1 MSSQLATSGA
11 MPQQPDN
18 PRSSARSAPAM
29 NRAWAPPS
37 KKSDHQTNPPL
48 GAPQARSAKQRGP
61 RPLTIAFPMF
71 RWTASEADPGLPLD
85 FAVPEARSA
94 NSTTT
99 SRSRGHR
106 TTASNSE
113 RRRAV
118 YEVDEGRVLD
128 SGMDPD
134 AARAQMDGADRAW
147 TTDGDTKRRAQQEG
161 PPQQGKKPRRI
172 GYYRLYGPAG
182 AVSSADPAFADDR
195 SLSSF
200 DIEHVP
206 PPRLAQNY
214 IAYISHRENLNPS
227 GVKMYLTPEQGSPEL
242 VTNLDTVIVM
252 DGAERYCGQSKR
264 RPLLF
269 TVEISHRRYPS
280 LVSLRSVPHLG
291 SNSELPVAYY
301 RLYGV
306 AGTSSGA
313 QRPMPSRGPIY
324 DTDPSL
330 ASFFIDYVP
339 PPLQAKDYIAYI
351 CELEGIHPSRVTLFM
366 RTRAVREGGRNVA
379 EAQEIQSD
387 EAIITARTASLTS
400 EHFPIMVN
408 VQLEVGAYGEVDLG
422 TKNTPLSSLS
432 AKGIARKLN
441 KGLSKWQNR
450 HSVVY

>member
-71 RWTASEADPGLPLD
+71 WRTASEADPGLPLD
-85 FAVPEARSA
+85 SAVPEARSA

-99 SRSRGHR
+99 SRNRGHQ
-106 TTASNSE
+106 TTSSNSE

-118 YEVDEGRVLD
+118 YEVDEGRVSY

-134 AARAQMDGADRAW
+134 AARAQVDGADRVW
-147 TTDGDTKRRAQQEG
+147 TTDGDTRRRAPQEQ
-161 PPQQGKKPRRI
+161 PPQQSRRTRRI

-182 AVSSADPAFADDR
+182 AVSSVDPTSADDR

-214 IAYISHRENLNPS
+214 IAYISHREHLNPS

-252 DGAERYCGQSKR
+252 DG
-264 RPLLF
+264 
-269 TVEISHRRYPS
+269 
-280 LVSLRSVPHLG
+280 

-306 AGTSSGA
+306 AATSSGA

-351 CELEGIHPSRVTLFM
+351 CELEGIHPSRVTLFL
-366 RTRAVREGGRNVA
+366 RTRAVREGGRSVA

-387 EAIITARTASLTS
+387 EDIITARTASLTS
-400 EHFPIMVN
+400 EDCPIMVN
-408 VQLEVGAYGEVDLG
+408 VQLEVGAYGEVDLD

-432 AKGIARKLN
+432 AKLIVRKLN